1 MKDMSF
7 IKLLKGVERT
17 AWYRY
22 IDVTENFLGSHREPD
37 FADRIKKM
45 LEAFKWIGCS
55 CSLKMHLLNAHLD
68 RFLSNS
74 GDYCDQQGERAH
86 QDCAPYENRFKG
98 HCSTRFAG
106 ELCHVLSRDTETK
119 HNRKSIQERNNRTS
133 K

>member
-1 MKDMSF
+1 MKDKSF

-68 RFLSNS
+68 RFPSNC
-74 GDYCDQQGERAH
+74 GDYSDQHGERAH

-98 HCSTRFAG
+98 CG
-106 ELCHVLSRDTETK
+106 D
-119 HNRKSIQERNNRTS
+119 S
-133 K
+133 KFCNQV